1 MSFVD
6 DVFVD
11 APVVRDD
18 GVRLFVYRDA
28 FGVEIGSFLEI
39 VQAD

>member
-18 GVRLFVYRDA
+18 GVKVYVYRDA
-28 FGVEIGSFLEI
+28 SGVEVGSFLEI